1 MTMPKIDIANL
12 KLDNSTGYPEPFR
25 KVVEGRWR
33 KRLGNAVGLSQ
44 FGVNLTTL
52 KPGAWS
58 AQRHWHEAEDE
69 LIYVL
74 EGEIVLCEDS
84 GETVLKPGDAAGW
97 KANTPNGHCLIN
109 RSQRDAVYLEIGT
122 RAAKEK
128 AHYPDIDMKVERDEK
143 GARYMHKSGE
153 PYPKG

>member
-1 MTMPKIDIANL
+1 MPKIDIANL

-58 AQRHWHEAEDE
+58 AQRHWHETEDE